1 MNFFESHP
9 LIKNAVVEMAYDN
22 GLINRLESEQALLKR
37 MDGLL
42 QDEDTLSEDTLYELE
57 STLGKLTAD
66 EQRRLVT
73 DSDEFV
79 NSMIEEY
86 EELEGELIHAH
97 EVLNKIFEMM

>member
-86 EELEGELIHAH
+86 EELEGELIHAD